1 MNNAKTKPMTLDTTT
16 LRGITESLPADEFI
30 TYTELG
36 IIPVSFEP
44 WDKHTD
50 NWADESD
57 NFCFFGKMPIR

>member
-1 MNNAKTKPMTLDTTT
+1 MIQPNKHRTTFRR
-16 LRGITESLPADEFI
+16 LQPGMSVLYNEEVVK
-30 TYTELG
+30 
-36 IIPVSFEP
+36 IIRLEP

>member
-1 MNNAKTKPMTLDTTT
+1 MDQFSVIVDT
-16 LRGITESLPADEFI
+16 I